1 VEGLGAAVRDDER
14 ARVHRVD
21 QGTMQG
27 NAAAAS
33 VRHLRL
39 VSLLEPSTPSN
50 RQSRDTTIILGPAQ
64 QHNPVFIWYYL
75 GDVMGLTKK
84 NNQQQLPE

>member
-39 VSLLEPSTPSN
+39 VSAIEERVSERQVATLSELRAVLCRASCLLLTP
-50 RQSRDTTIILGPAQ
+50 A
-64 QHNPVFIWYYL
+64 
-75 GDVMGLTKK
+75 
-84 NNQQQLPE
+84 

>member
-21 QGTMQG
+21 QGTVQG
-27 NAAAAS
+27 NAAAAG

-39 VSLLEPSTPSN
+39 VSAIEERVSERQVATLSELRAVLCRASCLLLTP
-50 RQSRDTTIILGPAQ
+50 A
-64 QHNPVFIWYYL
+64 
-75 GDVMGLTKK
+75 
-84 NNQQQLPE
+84 